1 MNIASG
7 LNDRETNGDLSAMK
21 HDNQTLIIDL
31 KPRNARR
38 NLSLY
43 EVSDVWGVSYSSWTP
58 IMLHLRGLFID
69 KDPDCFDTKDFVRR
83 PEEIDEPIFSMM
95 YLQGGVRNGHL
106 EGRWI
111 PPGPSSTNGVL
122 LWPEDFEY
130 FLQQRENLLRNMNQ
144 AYEI

>member
-1 MNIASG
+1 M
-7 LNDRETNGDLSAMK
+7 E

-69 KDPDCFDTKDFVRR
+69 EDPDCFDTKDFVRR

-95 YLQGGVRNGHL
+95 YLQGGVKNGRL
-106 EGRWI
+106 EGKWI